1 MKQYQFLLFDLDDTL
16 LDFNAAEQI
25 ALPKLFEAHQFP
37 LTEEVYRVYKEINK
51 GLWHA
56 LEEGEITQ
64 QELMATRFAK
74 TFEALGEKVDGRA
87 LDAEFRSYLAESK
100 VFVEGAFELI
110 QSLAPNYELYVTSNG
125 ISETQTKRIQVTGL
139 APYFKHVFASEETG
153 YQKPLKPFFDYVFE
167 RIPQFD
173 PEKTMIIGDSYSADI
188 VGGAGAGI
196 DTCWL
201 NPKRK
206 EANAMIQP
214 TYTIDTLSQ
223 LVPILDGAKSLQ
235 KITEKQ

>member
-16 LDFNAAEQI
+16 LDFKAAEQI
-25 ALPKLFEAHQFP
+25 ALPKLFQAQQLP
-37 LTEEVYRVYKEINK
+37 LTEEVYQIYKEINK

-56 LEEGEITQ
+56 LEQGEITQ
-64 QELMATRFAK
+64 RELMATRFSK
-74 TFEALGEKVDGRA
+74 TFEELGKKVDGPA
-87 LDAEFRSYLAESK
+87 LDAEFRGYLAESK

-125 ISETQTKRIQVTGL
+125 ISETQTKRMQVTGL
-139 APYFKHVFASEETG
+139 APYFNHIFASEETG

-173 PEKTMIIGDSYSADI
+173 PEKAMIIGDSYSADI

-206 EANAMIQP
+206 EAHAEIQP
-214 TYTIDTLSQ
+214 TYTIDSLSQ
-223 LVPILDGAKSLQ
+223 LFSILDGAKSL
-235 KITEKQ
+235 

>member
-16 LDFNAAEQI
+16 LDFKAAEQL
-25 ALPKLFEAHQFP
+25 ALPKLFKAQQFP
-37 LTEEVYRVYKEINK
+37 LTEEVYQVYKEINK

-56 LEEGEITQ
+56 LEQGEITQ

-74 TFEALGEKVDGRA
+74 TFEALGKKVDGRA
-87 LDAEFRSYLAESK
+87 LDAEFRGYLAESK

-201 NPKRK
+201 NPERK
-206 EANAMIQP
+206 EAHAMIQP

-223 LVPILDGAKSLQ
+223 LIPILDRAKSLQ
-235 KITEKQ
+235 KITGKQ

>member
-16 LDFNAAEQI
+16 LDFNAAEQL

-37 LTEEVYRVYKEINK
+37 LTEEVHRVYKEINK

-74 TFEALGEKVDGRA
+74 TFEALGKKVDGQA
-87 LDAEFRSYLAESK
+87 LDIEFRSYLAESK
-100 VFVEGAFELI
+100 VLVDGAFQLI
-110 QSLAPNYELYVTSNG
+110 QSLAPNYELYITSNG
-125 ISETQTKRIQVTGL
+125 ILDTQKKRMQVTGL
-139 APYFKHVFASEETG
+139 APYFKQVFVSEETG
-153 YQKPLKPFFDYVFE
+153 SQKPMKSFFDYVFE

-173 PEKTMIIGDSYSADI
+173 PERTMIIGDSYSADI

-201 NPKRK
+201 NPKRQ
-206 EANAMIQP
+206 EPHAIIQP

-235 KITEKQ
+235 KITGKQ